1 MDNIFQAIDLPVSA
15 TSTTIAR
22 RVRALLALQGLA
34 LPDLCRLTGYGR
46 STVDGHLAG
55 RQTMTLRGRGR
66 DKGDPLP
73 VDVYARALG
82 VPVECL
88 TAPEPWQL
96 ADGAPIEPH
105 T

>member
-1 MDNIFQAIDLPVSA
+1 MIA
-15 TSTTIAR
+15 TPTTIAR

-55 RQTMTLRGRGR
+55 RQTMTARGRGR

-73 VDVYARALG
+73 ISVYAAALG

-88 TAPEPWQL
+88 ARTTPWQL
-96 ADGAPIEPH
+96 ADGLQIEPS
-105 T
+105 